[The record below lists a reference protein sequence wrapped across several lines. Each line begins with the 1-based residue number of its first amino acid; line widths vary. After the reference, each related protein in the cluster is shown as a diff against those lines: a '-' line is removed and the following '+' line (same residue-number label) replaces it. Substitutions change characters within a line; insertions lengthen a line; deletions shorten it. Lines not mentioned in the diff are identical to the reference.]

1 MAKALIILADRFE
14 ELSLYL
20 PWYRLREEGVQVT
33 LASPLLKGL
42 TGEHGYR
49 VEPDC
54 RIHEVTPTDF
64 DLLVIPDGPCTEM
77 LRLRE
82 EALDVTRTIAT
93 ESQVA
98 AIGHGAQVLLS
109 AGALDGKTLTASP
122 GIRDDLRAAGAAY
135 RDEAVVQDGNLLTCR
150 SCDDLAEFTGRLVR
164 FLNATTGRVS
174 T

>member
-1 MAKALIILADRFE
+1 MRKALIILADRFE

-20 PWYRLREEGVQVT
+20 PWYRLREEGVEVT
-33 LASPLLKGL
+33 LASPLMHCL
-42 TGEHGYR
+42 TGVHGYQI
-49 VEPDC
+49 EPDC

-82 EALDVTRTIAT
+82 EALDVTRTIAM
-93 ESQVA
+93 ESRIA

-109 AGALDGKTLTASP
+109 AGALDGKTITASP
-122 GIRDDLRAAGAAY
+122 GIRDDIRLAGAAY

-150 SCDDLAEFTGRLVR
+150 GPDDLPEFLRLMVR
-164 FLNATTGRVS
+164 FLPQAVVKA
-174 T
+174 